1 MLVLSFTASVLA
13 PFCGFLLEEAV
24 TDLTA
29 KIDFTPIK
37 KLQGFQVFCEGLFEV
52 LVEVVALEVVP
63 RRSEVSRT
71 NLTPQRALLERLC
84 PIGLFF

>member
-1 MLVLSFTASVLA
+1 VLVLSFTASILA
-13 PFCGFLLEEAV
+13 PFCGFFLEGAV

-29 KIDFTPIK
+29 KIEFTPIK

-63 RRSEVSRT
+63 RSEVLRT